1 MVGDRMSNSNQ
12 ILSSFVMKIKGKE
25 DDEIQNGEIAE
36 YIGRILSE
44 MDSSLDIPFKN
55 WIAEQHQKV
64 RDPIVKSSSEFE
76 KPELGR
82 RAGPEQVI
90 SNTKMEETE
99 MEEKGKRTFEEPT
112 PPAVQNE
119 DTVRESRNER
129 MAKALK
135 RYKQMR
141 SGQGLKIRKKMKLNG
156 DDSTE
161 HSSDSDVDVT
171 RTSGTQR
178 ADLRL
183 QKEKIKETESAVKKW
198 KRIKNKI
205 KNKN

>member
-1 MVGDRMSNSNQ
+1 MSNSNQ

-64 RDPIVKSSSEFE
+64 RDPVVKSSSEFE

-82 RAGPEQVI
+82 REGPEQVI
-90 SNTKMEETE
+90 SNTKVEETE
-99 MEEKGKRTFEEPT
+99 VEKEGKRTFEEPT

-141 SGQGLKIRKKMKLNG
+141 SGQGLKIRKKMKLN
-156 DDSTE
+156 
-161 HSSDSDVDVT
+161 V
-171 RTSGTQR
+171 
-178 ADLRL
+178 
-183 QKEKIKETESAVKKW
+183 IESE
-198 KRIKNKI
+198 
-205 KNKN
+205 